1 MAPIFTI
8 TDVTYITVTAG
19 ALPSEPSI
27 KLNTMEAQW
36 ILVLLQHLL
45 LFEGDHLPPFDNIL
59 HSLRSSLVTTLAIHI
74 RLIGKLYYL
83 ADISDVVVCY
93 SIGCGGDNDCV
104 KFVATQ
110 YDTNVRR
117 LAGDNHDVLTFVRL
131 VPEPNMSL
139 RLGLLLTMQ
148 TTRLAVAGGRVAFRV
163 SVEREP
169 CRQQWPLPMKLT
181 CSFFLILWIKAHCY
195 FIVLAG

>member
-1 MAPIFTI
+1 
-8 TDVTYITVTAG
+8 
-19 ALPSEPSI
+19 
-27 KLNTMEAQW
+27 MEAQW

-59 HSLRSSLVTTLAIHI
+59 HSLRSSLVTTLAIHA

-83 ADISDVVVCY
+83 ADIGDVAVYY
-93 SIGCGGDNDCV
+93 SIGCGGDNNCV

-110 YDTNVRR
+110 YDTDVRR

-131 VPEPNMSL
+131 IPELNMSL
-139 RLGLLLTMQ
+139 LPGLLLTMQ
-148 TTRLAVAGGRVAFRV
+148 ATRLAVAGGRVAFRV

-169 CRQQWPLPMKLT
+169 CHGQWPLLVKLT
-181 CSFFLILWIKAHCY
+181 CSFFLILWIKVHCY
-195 FIVLAG
+195 FSVLAG